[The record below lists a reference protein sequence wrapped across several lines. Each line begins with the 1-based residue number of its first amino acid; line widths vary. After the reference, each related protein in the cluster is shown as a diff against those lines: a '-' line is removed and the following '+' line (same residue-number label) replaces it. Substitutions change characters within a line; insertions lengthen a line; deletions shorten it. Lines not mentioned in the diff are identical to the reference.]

1 MTAPNAAE
9 GVTVATTD
17 RGLRFAAAKH
27 EQLATAKGER
37 TRARIL
43 DTALRLF
50 HERGWRGTTMRDV
63 AAESGVSLGNA
74 YYYFASKESLIQ
86 AIYAQSHEEH
96 AAASEPVLARERTFR
111 ARLGGLMKAK
121 LDTLAPY
128 HRFAGVL
135 FATASDPAS
144 PLNPWSAA
152 SEPVRANSRA
162 LFARTLEGCD
172 AGIPKALRE
181 DLPELL
187 WTYHMGIILFWVHD
201 RSPGCAASYRLAERT
216 VDMVARMVTLSRLP
230 PLRPLVRS
238 VLSLMADLRDAS
250 APAA

>member
-1 MTAPNAAE
+1 VSTMTA
-9 GVTVATTD
+9 D
-17 RGLRFAAAKH
+17 LGLRFAAAKH

-37 TRARIL
+37 TRERIL

-50 HERGWRGTTMRDV
+50 YERGWRGTTMRAI
-63 AAESGVSLGNA
+63 AAEAGVSLGNA

-86 AIYAQSHEEH
+86 AIYAQSHDEH
-96 AAASEPVLARERTFR
+96 AAASEPVLARERSFR
-111 ARLGGLMKAK
+111 ARLAGLMKAK

-144 PLNPWSAA
+144 PLNPWSEA
-152 SEPVRANSRA
+152 SEPVRARSRA

-172 AGIPKALRE
+172 AGIPKALRQE
-181 DLPELL
+181 LPELL

-201 RSPGCAASYRLAERT
+201 RSSGCAASYRLAERT

-230 PLRPLVRS
+230 PLRPLVRG
-238 VLSLMADLRDAS
+238 VLSLMADLRGAS
-250 APAA
+250 MPVA

>member
-1 MTAPNAAE
+1 MSGLETAAS
-9 GVTVATTD
+9 D
-17 RGLRFAAAKH
+17 RLRFAAAKH
-27 EQLATAKGER
+27 DRLATAKGER
-37 TRARIL
+37 TRERIL

-50 HERGWRGTTMRDV
+50 HERGWRDTTMR
-63 AAESGVSLGNA
+63 AIATEAGVSLGNA

-86 AIYAQSHEEH
+86 AIYAQSHDEH
-96 AAASEPVLARERTFR
+96 AVASEPVLARERSFR
-111 ARLGGLMKAK
+111 ARLAGLMKAK

-152 SEPVRANSRA
+152 SEPVRARSRA
-162 LFARTLEGCD
+162 LFARALEGCD
-172 AGIPKALRE
+172 AGIPKRLRDE
-181 DLPELL
+181 LPELL

-201 RSPGCAASYRLAERT
+201 RSPGCQASYRLAERT

-238 VLSLMADLRDAS
+238 VLGLMADLRGA
-250 APAA
+250 ATPAG

>member
-1 MTAPNAAE
+1 
-9 GVTVATTD
+9 VTD
-17 RGLRFAAAKH
+17 DHGLRFAAAKQ
-27 EQLATAKGER
+27 EAMPTPRGER
-37 TRARIL
+37 TRERIL

-50 HERGWRGTTMRDV
+50 HERGWRDTTMRAI
-63 AAESGVSLGNA
+63 AAEAGVSVGNA

-86 AIYAQSHEEH
+86 AIYAQSHDEH
-96 AAASEPVLARERTFR
+96 AAASEPVLAREKSFA
-111 ARLGGLMKAK
+111 ARLHGLMKAK

-144 PLNPWSAA
+144 PLNPWSEA
-152 SEPVRANSRA
+152 SEPVRARSRE

-172 AGIPKALRE
+172 AGVPKALRAE
-181 DLPELL
+181 LPELL

-238 VLSLMADLRDAS
+238 VLALMADLRS
-250 APAA
+250 AATPTG

>member
-1 MTAPNAAE
+1 MSEPAA
-9 GVTVATTD
+9 ARD
-17 RGLRFAAAKH
+17 SLRYAAAK
-27 EQLATAKGER
+27 QRAMPTTRGER
-37 TRARIL
+37 TRERIL

-50 HERGWRGTTMRDV
+50 HERGWRDTTMRAV
-63 AAESGVSLGNA
+63 AAEAGVSLGNA

-86 AIYAQSHEEH
+86 AIYAQSHDEH
-96 AAASEPVLARERTFR
+96 AAASAPVLAREKSFA
-111 ARLGGLMKAK
+111 ARLHGLMKAK

-144 PLNPWSAA
+144 PLNPWSDA
-152 SEPVRANSRA
+152 SEPVRARSRA
-162 LFARTLEGCD
+162 LFGRVLEGCD
-172 AGIPKALRE
+172 AGIPKALRQE
-181 DLPELL
+181 LPELL

-201 RSPGCAASYRLAERT
+201 RSPGCEASYRLAERT

-238 VLSLMADLRDAS
+238 ALTLMAELRG
-250 APAA
+250 AA